1 MPVAPSWKPDARA
14 THACPNMRA
23 PMRSLTAAIAGVLFA
38 LAVLPG
44 IAGTGAQE
52 KQGAAS
58 QGLFLVARRDMP
70 DPLFAK
76 TIVLMLPVK
85 GAPLIVGL
93 IVNKPTKVPM
103 HDLFT
108 DSPALQKRDATA
120 YFGGPVDV
128 EVSATSA
135 IFRSAAPPKDA
146 TQVFGD
152 VYVSFDPDTIAAL
165 VENVQQVSS
174 LRVFLGRSQWAPDQ
188 LKNEMARGGWYSV
201 RSGADS
207 IFGKFPEAAWR
218 TLLEQAEPRPLTE
231 YLPPFLPPSSPASSL
246 HGQWGI

>member
-1 MPVAPSWKPDARA
+1 
-14 THACPNMRA
+14 MRGL
-23 PMRSLTAAIAGVLFA
+23 SAAIAGVVFA
-38 LAVLPG
+38 LALLPG

-52 KQGAAS
+52 KPSVAS
-58 QGLFLVARRDMP
+58 QGLFLVARPEMP

-85 GAPLIVGL
+85 GVPGIVGL

-103 HDLFT
+103 HDLYT
-108 DSPALQKRDATA
+108 DSPALEKRDATA

-165 VENVQQVSS
+165 VENVQQVST
-174 LRVFLGRSQWAPDQ
+174 LRVFLGRSEWAPEQ
-188 LKNEMARGGWYSV
+188 LQNEIARGAWYSV

-218 TLLEQAEPRPLTE
+218 ALLEQAEPRPLTE
-231 YLPPFLPPSSPASSL
+231 YQPPFFPLRSVAFSL
-246 HGQWGI
+246 

>member
-1 MPVAPSWKPDARA
+1 
-14 THACPNMRA
+14 
-23 PMRSLTAAIAGVLFA
+23 
-38 LAVLPG
+38 
-44 IAGTGAQE
+44 
-52 KQGAAS
+52 
-58 QGLFLVARRDMP
+58 MP

-85 GAPLIVGL
+85 GAPGIVGL

-103 HDLFT
+103 HDLYT
-108 DSPALQKRDATA
+108 DSPALKKRDATV

-165 VENVQQVSS
+165 VENVQQVPS
-174 LRVFLGRSQWAPDQ
+174 LRVFLGRSEWAPEQ
-188 LKNEMARGGWYSV
+188 LQNEIARGAWYSV
-201 RSGADS
+201 RSGPDS

-218 TLLEQAEPRPLTE
+218 ALLEQAEPRPLTE
-231 YLPPFLPPSSPASSL
+231 YQPPFSPLSNL
-246 HGQWGI
+246 EFDL

>member
-1 MPVAPSWKPDARA
+1 
-14 THACPNMRA
+14 MRGL
-23 PMRSLTAAIAGVLFA
+23 SGAIAGVVFA
-38 LAVLPG
+38 LALLPG

-52 KQGAAS
+52 KPSVAS
-58 QGLFLVARRDMP
+58 QGLFLVARPEMP

-85 GAPLIVGL
+85 GVPGIVGL

-103 HDLFT
+103 HDLYT
-108 DSPALQKRDATA
+108 DSPALEKRDATA

-165 VENVQQVSS
+165 VENVQQVST
-174 LRVFLGRSQWAPDQ
+174 LRVFLGRSEWAPEQ
-188 LKNEMARGGWYSV
+188 LKNEIARGAWYSV
-201 RSGADS
+201 RSGPDS

-218 TLLEQAEPRPLTE
+218 ALLEQAEPRPLTE
-231 YLPPFLPPSSPASSL
+231 YQSPFSPPGKPDLPL
-246 HGQWGI
+246 

>member
-1 MPVAPSWKPDARA
+1 MV
-14 THACPNMRA
+14 
-23 PMRSLTAAIAGVLFA
+23 FA
-38 LAVLPG
+38 LALLPG

-52 KQGAAS
+52 KPSVAS
-58 QGLFLVARRDMP
+58 QGLFLVARPEMP

-76 TIVLMLPVK
+76 TIVLMVPVK
-85 GAPLIVGL
+85 GVPGIVGL

-103 HDLFT
+103 HDLYT
-108 DSPALQKRDATA
+108 DSPALEKRDATV

-152 VYVSFDPDTIAAL
+152 VYVSFDPDTIVAL
-165 VENVQQVSS
+165 VENVQQVSTV
-174 LRVFLGRSQWAPDQ
+174 RVFLGRSEWAPEQ
-188 LKNEMARGGWYSV
+188 LQNEIARGAWYSV

-218 TLLEQAEPRPLTE
+218 ALLEQAEPRPLTE
-231 YLPPFLPPSSPASSL
+231 YQPPSFPLRSPAFSM
-246 HGQWGI
+246 